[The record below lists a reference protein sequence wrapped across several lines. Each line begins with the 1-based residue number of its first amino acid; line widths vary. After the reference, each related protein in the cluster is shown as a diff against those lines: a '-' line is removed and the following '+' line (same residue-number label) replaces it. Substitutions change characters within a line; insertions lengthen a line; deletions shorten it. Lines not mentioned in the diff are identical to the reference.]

1 MNIIATVMEHVYT
14 HTFYASTH
22 KYLGPC
28 DRSSRID
35 TVLALLV
42 VSEGTTYAWNTALC
56 ISIYYMRY
64 IHLFSI
70 QNKTQ
75 SLTAH

>member
-1 MNIIATVMEHVYT
+1 MNIIATLMEHVYT